1 MAPDWLTLQAENNWI
16 QEMLPD
22 WKISTQPSGFRMDYV
37 GKNELGWVDDILAWF
52 VTVLMFSFFF
62 NIHILFW
69 LKMTFLKVRRTWIS
83 NSLVDMIKWRATFV
97 VLLASVI
104 DTSQRLAATH
114 IQFRFIQWNF
124 FWVKQTSSW
133 WLLSSIRAVWKK

>member
-1 MAPDWLTLQAENNWI
+1 
-16 QEMLPD
+16 MLPD

-69 LKMTFLKVRRTWIS
+69 LKMTFLKVRRT
-83 NSLVDMIKWRATFV
+83 
-97 VLLASVI
+97 
-104 DTSQRLAATH
+104 
-114 IQFRFIQWNF
+114 
-124 FWVKQTSSW
+124 
-133 WLLSSIRAVWKK
+133 